1 MNYELTAGD
10 RDALVGLL
18 EPDVLHANRVRC
30 RSPLQPELSST
41 LNSESRAM
49 LIDECE
55 GPRIR
60 RRSGHRREPD
70 ATASPIGA
78 GKPHARACRFEALDR
93 ESFGRIRRAC
103 DCGAWIERLLLPSQ
117 VQARERKNDH
127 KNAADS

>member
-1 MNYELTAGD
+1 MNHELTAGD

-18 EPDVLHANRVRC
+18 ESDVLHANRVR
-30 RSPLQPELSST
+30 RRTPLQPELTST

-60 RRSGHRREPD
+60 CGSGRRREPD

-78 GKPHARACRFEALDR
+78 GKPHAYACGFEALNH
-93 ESFGRIRRAC
+93 EPFVRIRRAC
-103 DCGAWIERLLLPSQ
+103 DCGPRIQRLLLPSQ
-117 VQARERKNDH
+117 VHARKRENDH
-127 KNAADS
+127 KNESDS